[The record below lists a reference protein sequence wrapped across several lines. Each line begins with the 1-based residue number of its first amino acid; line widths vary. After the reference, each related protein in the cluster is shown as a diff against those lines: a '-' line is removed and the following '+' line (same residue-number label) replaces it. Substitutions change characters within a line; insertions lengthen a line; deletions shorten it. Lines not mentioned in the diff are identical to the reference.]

1 MAVLLTR
8 RAIVQAQVE
17 ASYGVPE
24 ALGVNDG
31 VLVSEPMY
39 TADPNVL
46 ERDFTR
52 DTLSPQPHIIGRKLA
67 KMTFTT
73 ELRGNGKQKSGILS
87 DAPIIARLFR
97 ACGYMLTASAVP
109 SLIGP
114 FDVGAHDAPVAW
126 APDVSVADNTD
137 AVAYYVT
144 VSLGGPSG
152 TAEVTITSDTAG
164 EGSAAQVITDGVEL
178 MLGTHG
184 LGLTP
189 AFTGNLVAG
198 QHWIVWLMPAGLKLK
213 PVSNEFESI
222 TLGMNK
228 DGVYHLMP
236 GAFGSFE
243 IEAEA
248 GAYAKV
254 KWSFTGTWRD
264 AVDAAFVTPSYE
276 KTLPSQVELAR
287 LRVDDFNAIV
297 NKFTY
302 NQAND
307 IQIRPDVSSSEGYIG
322 TRIVSRKPEGGI
334 DPEADKV
341 ANYDFWGRFG
351 KATRMPFQM
360 RVGTV
365 PGNIVWLLAPN
376 TQYSGM
382 TYQDRNG
389 ILTYDAG
396 LKFAGY
402 SADDEFQIFLM

>member
-8 RAIVQAQVE
+8 RAIVQAAME
-17 ASYGVPE
+17 ASYGDPAVFG
-24 ALGVNDG
+24 LNDG

-39 TADPNVL
+39 SVDPNL
-46 ERDFTR
+46 LTRDFTR
-52 DTLSPQPHIIGRKLA
+52 DTLSQQSHIIGRKLA

-73 ELRGNGKQKSGILS
+73 ELRGNGKQKSGALA

-97 ACGYMLTASAVP
+97 ACGYKLTASASP

-114 FDVGAHDAPVAW
+114 FDVGAHDTLVAW
-126 APDVSVADNTD
+126 TPDVSAADNTD

-144 VSLGGPSG
+144 VTTAGPSG
-152 TAEVTITSDTAG
+152 TAEVTITSDTVG
-164 EGSAAQVITDGVEL
+164 EGEDAQVITSGTEL
-178 MLGTHG
+178 MIGTHG
-184 LGLTP
+184 LGMTP
-189 AFTGNLVAG
+189 VFDGDLAVG

-213 PVSNEFESI
+213 PVSNDFESI

-236 GAFGSFE
+236 GAFGTFE

-248 GAYAKV
+248 GAYAKI
-254 KWSFTGTWRD
+254 KWTFTGTWRQP
-264 AVDAAFVTPSYE
+264 VDVPFVSPVYE

-297 NKFTY
+297 NKFTF
-302 NQAND
+302 NQVND
-307 IQIRPDVSSSEGYIG
+307 IQIRPDVSSAEGYIG

-334 DPEADKV
+334 DPEADTV
-341 ANYDFWGRFG
+341 ARYDFWGRFG
-351 KATRMPFQM
+351 KATRMPLQM

-365 PGNIVWLLAPN
+365 PGNTVWLLAPN
-376 TQYSGM
+376 VQYSGM

-402 SADDEFQIFLM
+402 QADDEFQIFLM